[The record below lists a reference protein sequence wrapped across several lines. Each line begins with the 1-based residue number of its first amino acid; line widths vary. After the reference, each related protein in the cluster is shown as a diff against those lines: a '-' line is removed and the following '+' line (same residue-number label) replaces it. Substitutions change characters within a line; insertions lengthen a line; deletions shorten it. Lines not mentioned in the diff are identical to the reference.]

1 MKKFLKSVALAAER
15 YRELPNKVIDTNVIL
30 LALVTNFLVVG
41 GTVLF
46 AKSSI
51 TDACL
56 IPALESQQNYDDP
69 DIRPSNR
76 RL

>member
-1 MKKFLKSVALAAER
+1 MKNFLKSVAIAAER

-30 LALVTNFLVVG
+30 LALVINCLVVG
-41 GTVLF
+41 GTVLL

-56 IPALESQQNYDDP
+56 IPALESQKNHDP
-69 DIRPSNR
+69 DIKP
-76 RL
+76 

>member
-1 MKKFLKSVALAAER
+1 MKNLIRSVVNAAER

-30 LALVTNFLVVG
+30 LALVINCLVVG

-46 AKSSI
+46 VKSSI

-56 IPALESQQNYDDP
+56 IPALESQENYDP
-69 DIRPSNR
+69 DIRPSNTR
-76 RL
+76 P